1 MDNLFSWLNSLLNF
15 QKVAAIT
22 VPGATVALAL
32 LLLFMPSEK
41 LSFSGYDFPADSSLG
56 VPRVCNAL
64 SREDAM
70 ESGDAGRMT
79 LTDYTGIQSRRW
91 QIEHCVR
98 ELQLSLIEQQRRAAD
113 HRPTI
118 DAQTKAANAFNARF
132 QQAADSGSDLA
143 GEFKAQRD
151 AALRALDSLR
161 ADSARIAIRTAYL
174 TALAQRWGTE
184 QTAIGAR
191 LKLVDAG
198 EVFTDFAQKLT
209 SKIILF
215 TLVAIAIGFILSPLN
230 QAIIN
235 IAYDD
240 QLIDDL
246 NAANRKKGLM
256 KVSTS
261 TQHENE
267 PWLNPNY
274 AVGLKLITQDDV
286 DVVRKRYY
294 FGAELTVGMIAPLIL
309 LAIACAS
316 YEVRRYPDAGLA
328 LTPRAAADSAMSK
341 YAK

>member
-15 QKVAAIT
+15 QKAAAIT

-41 LSFSGYDFPADSSLG
+41 LTFSGYDFPADSSLG

-79 LTDYTGIQSRRW
+79 LTDYTSIQSRRW

-98 ELQLSLIEQQRRAAD
+98 ELQLALIDQQRRAAD
-113 HRPTI
+113 HRPSI
-118 DAQTKAANAFNARF
+118 DAQTRTATAFNARF

-143 GEFKAQRD
+143 ADFKTQRD

-174 TALAQRWGTE
+174 TSLAQRWGTE

-215 TLVAIAIGFILSPLN
+215 TLVAIAIGFILSPFN

-240 QLIDDL
+240 TTVDDL
-246 NAANRKKGLM
+246 NEAGVKRGLM
-256 KVSTS
+256 KVSKSDDHTK
-261 TQHENE
+261 E

-286 DVVRKRYY
+286 DTVRKRYY
-294 FGAELTVGMIAPLIL
+294 YAAELTVGMIVPLIL
-309 LAIACAS
+309 LAVACAS
-316 YEVRRYPDAGLA
+316 YEVKRYPDSGLA
-328 LTPRAAADSAMSK
+328 PTPRAAADSAMIK
-341 YAK
+341 YAR